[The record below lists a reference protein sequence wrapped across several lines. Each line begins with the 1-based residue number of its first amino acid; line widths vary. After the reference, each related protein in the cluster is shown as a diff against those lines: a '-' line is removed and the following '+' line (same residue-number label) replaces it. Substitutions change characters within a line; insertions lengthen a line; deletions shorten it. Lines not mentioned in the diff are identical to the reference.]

1 MIVVAVS
8 LMVIFGIL
16 YKGLEGRWGKK
27 ALIFKA
33 AATAMAVA
41 VCLAGTIRH
50 LDAPALMVLAG
61 LVCCMAAD
69 VVLEIAFIPGGGLFG
84 AGHAFLIVAYWI
96 WNPPSW
102 KTIAI
107 FLMVYGT
114 VFWIFRREFPRLGRK
129 RGLALLYLFF
139 LGTMASMAVT
149 LYVDKPSV
157 WAGCAAA
164 GGICFLASDV
174 MIAWRVIKKRRE
186 RWLDRLLLTLYYAAV
201 YLIACAVYFQ

>member
-1 MIVVAVS
+1 MIAAAVS
-8 LMVIFGIL
+8 LMIIFGIL

-27 ALIFKA
+27 ALVFKA

-41 VCLAGTIRH
+41 VCLAGAVRH
-50 LDAPALMVLAG
+50 PDAAALMVLAG

-84 AGHAFLIVAYWI
+84 AGHAFLIAAFWI

-102 KTIAI
+102 KTLVV
-107 FLMVYGT
+107 FLVIYGA
-114 VFWIFRREFPRLGRK
+114 VFGMFQKELPKLGRK

-149 LYVDKPSV
+149 LYVDGPSV
-157 WAGCAAA
+157 WTGCAAA

-186 RWLDRLLLTLYYAAV
+186 RWLDLLLLTLYYAAV